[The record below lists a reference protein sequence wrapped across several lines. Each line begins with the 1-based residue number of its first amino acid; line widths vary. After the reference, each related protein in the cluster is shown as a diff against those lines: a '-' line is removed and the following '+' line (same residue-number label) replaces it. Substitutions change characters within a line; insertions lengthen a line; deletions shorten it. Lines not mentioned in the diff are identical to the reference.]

1 MLAAQLARRGIRSV
15 LIERDARVGLGA
27 AYSTTDPVHL
37 LNVPA
42 HNMSAW
48 ADDAGHFARLAGDPA
63 AFAQRRDFG
72 AYLRSILQEAVESG
86 CTRVANGCAV
96 AAERQAGCWSVAIDG
111 DEQVTASALV
121 LATGNQ
127 PPGRLAALEAAGDRL
142 IDNPWG
148 AKARAAIEDA
158 AASGEAVL
166 IAGTGLTMVD
176 IVLSLD
182 SAGHQGRIVALSRR
196 GLAPRGHGAHQPA
209 PVDAEELPTGSALAL
224 FCWLRRRAAE
234 TGWRAAIDALRPHSQ
249 ALWQSLGTDEKRRF
263 LRHARPWWDVHRH
276 RIAPQ
281 IAEQLAA
288 LIGDGRL
295 EVVAGRIVRSS
306 RSDGGVEIEFRRRG
320 REAVSSERFAY
331 VFNCTGP
338 LHSLDKTARPAA
350 AVAAGEGA
358 AKVDELGIGL
368 EVDAALAGRGR
379 GAGVGAWAPDQRA
392 VLGNHR
398 RAGYQE
404 PGGASGRGHCNGGRR
419 DEPDARRRR
428 HLRSRRPSCRCP
440 TRSPRRCGR

>member
-1 MLAAQLARRGIRSV
+1 MRSDRELPVAIVGGGFSGTILAAQLARRGIRSV
-15 LIERDARVGLGA
+15 LIERNARVGLGA

-48 ADDAGHFARLAGDPA
+48 ADDADHFARLSGDPG

-86 CTRVANGCAV
+86 CTRVANGSAV
-96 AAERQAGCWSVAIDG
+96 AAERQSGCWSVAVDG

-127 PPGRLAALEAAGDRL
+127 PPGRLAALDAAGDRV

-148 AKARAAIEDA
+148 IKARAAIEDA

-182 SAGHQGRIVALSRR
+182 AAGHHGRIVALSRR
-196 GLAPRGHGAHQPA
+196 GLAPRGHASNQPA
-209 PVDAEELPTGSALAL
+209 PVDAEALPKGNALAL
-224 FCWLRRRAAE
+224 LCWLRRRAGE
-234 TGWRAAIDALRPHSQ
+234 TGWRAAIDSLRPHSQ
-249 ALWQSLGTDEKRRF
+249 LLWQSLSASEKRRF

-281 IAEQLAA
+281 IAEQLAG
-288 LIGDGRL
+288 LIAGGRL

-306 RSDGGVEIEFRRRG
+306 RTEDGVEIQSRRRG
-320 REAVSSERFAY
+320 RDHVSSERFAY

-338 LHSLDKTARPAA
+338 LHSLDKCGDPLLQSLLQDG
-350 AVAAGEGA
+350 AV
-358 AKVDELGIGL
+358 KVDALGIGL
-368 EVDAALAGRGR
+368 EVDA
-379 GAGVGAWAPDQRA
+379 
-392 VLGNHR
+392 
-398 RAGYQE
+398 
-404 PGGASGRGHCNGGRR
+404 
-419 DEPDARRRR
+419 
-428 HLRSRRPSCRCP
+428 RSRVEGAERVWALGPL
-440 TRSPRRCGR
+440 TKGRFWEIVAVPDIRKQAAEVAEDIATEIAR

>member
-1 MLAAQLARRGIRSV
+1 MKSDRELPVAIVGGGFSGTILAAQLARRGIRSV
-15 LIERDARVGLGA
+15 LIERNVRVGLGA

-48 ADDAGHFARLAGDPA
+48 ADDTDHFARLSGDPA
-63 AFAQRRDFG
+63 GFAQRRDFG

-96 AAERQAGCWSVAIDG
+96 AAERRSGCWSVAIDG
-111 DEQVTASALV
+111 EEQVTASALV

-127 PPGRLAALEAAGDRL
+127 PPGRLGALEAAGDRL
-142 IDNPWG
+142 MDNPWG

-182 SAGHQGRIVALSRR
+182 SAGHRGRIVALSRR
-196 GLAPRGHGAHQPA
+196 GLAPRGHSSNQPA
-209 PVDAEELPTGSALAL
+209 PVAAEELPQGSALGL
-224 FCWLRRRAAE
+224 LRWLRRRAAE
-234 TGWRAAIDALRPHSQ
+234 TGWRAAIDALRPHSHP
-249 ALWQSLGTDEKRRF
+249 LWQSLGPEEKRRF

-281 IAEQLAA
+281 IAEQLAG
-288 LIGDGRL
+288 LIAEGRL
-295 EVVAGRIVRSS
+295 EVVAGRIVGSS
-306 RSDGGVEIEFRRRG
+306 QTAGGVEIEYRRRG
-320 REAVSSERFAY
+320 RDSVSSERFAY

-338 LHSLDKTARPAA
+338 LHSLDKSGDPLLQSLLQ
-350 AVAAGEGA
+350 EGA
-358 AKVDELGIGL
+358 VRVDELGIGL
-368 EVDAALAGRGR
+368 EVDT
-379 GAGVGAWAPDQRA
+379 
-392 VLGNHR
+392 
-398 RAGYQE
+398 
-404 PGGASGRGHCNGGRR
+404 
-419 DEPDARRRR
+419 
-428 HLRSRRPSCRCP
+428 RSRVAGAERVWALGPL
-440 TRSPRRCGR
+440 TKGRFWEIVAVPDIRKQAAEVAEDIATEIAR